1 MIARG
6 TVVLCE
12 YSQPGLTGSFAT
24 VSRRIL
30 EKIPNS
36 GAKMSYMYDH
46 HIFNYIAEEGMIYL
60 CMGDEA
66 SGSTRVAFAYLE
78 DIRNRFRATYGDRAR
93 TASEGQMT
101 EDFSRIIETQM
112 KHFSNSSAVD
122 KISRVR
128 TEIDEVR
135 NVMVQGIEKVL
146 ERGEKAELLVN
157 KAENLNNQT
166 TSFKTYSTA
175 LKNAMWW
182 KNIKLLIAIGV
193 VLIIIAYFITAI
205 ACGGI
210 LLNKCVGKSSSST
223 TTTSTTTSSTTT
235 SSTSGTTSSTTGTTS
250 TAPTTATTSTTT
262 TTTSGD
268 SSTAASTGTTTT
280 TTTTARKFARQL
292 IIKAP
297 HSD

>member
-1 MIARG
+1 MPILYTLIARG

-12 YSQPGLTGSFAT
+12 YVQPGLTGSFAT

-46 HIFNYIAEEGMIYL
+46 HIFNYIAEDGMIYL
-60 CMGDEA
+60 CMRDET

-112 KHFSNSSAVD
+112 KYFSNSTSVD

-128 TEIDEVR
+128 SEIDEVR

-157 KAENLNNQT
+157 KAENLNNQS
-166 TSFKTYSTA
+166 TSFKTYSSA

-182 KNIKLLIAIGV
+182 KNIKLLVAIGV

-210 LLNKCVGKSSSST
+210 LLNRCVGHSSST
-223 TTTSTTTSSTTT
+223 
-235 SSTSGTTSSTTGTTS
+235 
-250 TAPTTATTSTTT
+250 
-262 TTTSGD
+262 
-268 SSTAASTGTTTT
+268 TTTT
-280 TTTTARKFARQL
+280 TTTTATTATTTATTATTSTTSTDSGSTAATTGATTATTATTTTTTAARSFPRY
-292 IIKAP
+292 IINRSP
-297 HSD
+297 NSDV